1 MDLHYNRGGAV
12 LNTKDDAVIL
22 DDVSQGVAL
31 MKSAGTER
39 VKTFQVP
46 QGPDRRGRNVA
57 FQDGT
62 STIMIGSDHGI
73 VYAFDRCTGEVV
85 DTIRIG
91 VKDWVQSISVRF
103 GPPVEEFC

>member
-1 MDLHYNRGGAV
+1 MPGQNRDRSRDSGLMNPTRPGPD
-12 LNTKDDAVIL
+12 K
-22 DDVSQGVAL
+22 VSRPETRQFPTIPSPSL
-31 MKSAGTER
+31 E
-39 VKTFQVP
+39 
-46 QGPDRRGRNVA
+46 GPDRRGRNVA